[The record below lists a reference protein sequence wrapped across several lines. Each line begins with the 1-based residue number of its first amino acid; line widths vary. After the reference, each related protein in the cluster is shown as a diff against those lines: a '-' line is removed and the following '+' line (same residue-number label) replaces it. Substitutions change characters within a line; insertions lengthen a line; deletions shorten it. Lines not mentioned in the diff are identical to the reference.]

1 LCSVLT
7 QRGDGL
13 SYFGENVGD
22 AVKVFNI
29 GYGSDAD
36 VNGLM
41 KIASV
46 TGGQESMGTP
56 QNIQQVYN

>member
-1 LCSVLT
+1 VSSPKE
-7 QRGDGL
+7 DGL
-13 SYFGENVGD
+13 SYCGENVGD

-36 VNGLM
+36 GNGLM